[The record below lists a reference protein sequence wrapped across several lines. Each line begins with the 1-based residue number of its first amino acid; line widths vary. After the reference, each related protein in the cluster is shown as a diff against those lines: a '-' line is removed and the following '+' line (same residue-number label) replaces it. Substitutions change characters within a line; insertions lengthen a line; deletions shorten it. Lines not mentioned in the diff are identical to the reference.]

1 MRNRLARLARELMN
15 PTTRHNNQVLIH
27 ASERG
32 NIKAAACSASGRYA
46 SSSAA
51 TKLDGLYPHAI
62 MQQKQS
68 NIVLCVSSER
78 YIEACWNPSVYR
90 DETCYVNQ
98 RHDDDDDGLP
108 DFVLTR
114 SDHSDGSVTWD
125 VRQRYDAGDRR
136 PPSLLERPMLVFE
149 PLGDG
154 PDDDGRYYVARD
166 VHGLALRV
174 TETSVE
180 IIKSVTAAAA
190 SSETLEVAPEPP
202 TEPASGEPEPAASSE
217 TLAVVA
223 PEPPTEPA
231 SGAPKPFIPCIAKAV
246 KRPLMRERPVWR
258 P

>member
-1 MRNRLARLARELMN
+1 MQCEWEAVRKQQR
-15 PTTRHNNQVLIH
+15 
-27 ASERG
+27 S
-32 NIKAAACSASGRYA
+32 K
-46 SSSAA
+46 
-51 TKLDGLYPHAI
+51 K

-78 YIEACWNPSVYR
+78 FIEACWNPSVYR

-154 PDDDGRYYVARD
+154 PDDGRYYVARG

-180 IIKSVTAAAA
+180 IIKSVTAAPA
-190 SSETLEVAPEPP
+190 SSETLDVAPP
-202 TEPASGEPEPAASSE
+202 TEPASGAASSE

-231 SGAPKPFIPCIAKAV
+231 SGAPEPFIPRIAKAA
-246 KRPLMRERPVWR
+246 KRPLMRDRPVWR